1 MDKNP
6 LLNLP
11 TEEYCVML
19 QQLSDAD
26 RKKRI
31 DELAEVLHE
40 VVVVEAEV
48 TDGTSQQCCEKDVS
62 TAFILMVVHPKRE
75 LWTHAIES
83 MFERDAAAPILR
95 LIKLCCTVMDV
106 KYAEGLGAL

>member
-26 RKKRI
+26 REKRI
-31 DELAEVLHE
+31 DELAEVLQE
-40 VVVVEAEV
+40 VVEAEV
-48 TDGTSQQCCEKDVS
+48 SDGNGQQCCEKNVS

-75 LWTHAIES
+75 LFTHATES
-83 MFERDAAAPILR
+83 MLERDEGAACLR
-95 LIKLCCTVMDV
+95 LIRLCCIVFDV
-106 KYAEGLGAL
+106 KYAKGLGAL